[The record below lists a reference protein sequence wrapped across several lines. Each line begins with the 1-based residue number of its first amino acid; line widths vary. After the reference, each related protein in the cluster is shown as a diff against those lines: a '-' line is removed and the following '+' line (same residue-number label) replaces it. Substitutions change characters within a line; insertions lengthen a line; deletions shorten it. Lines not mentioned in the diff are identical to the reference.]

1 MMSAGHGRDHDG
13 DGGGGG
19 GGSGAAGG
27 VSGFKLVGMVM
38 GALVRSRAFGT
49 TMGAYGAA
57 VSVYSNFMARGHEV
71 EFPKNTAMQIGIGTR
86 GATPKTSVLEEAPP
100 AISSLASSE

>member
-1 MMSAGHGRDHDG
+1 
-13 DGGGGG
+13 
-19 GGSGAAGG
+19 
-27 VSGFKLVGMVM
+27 MVM

-86 GATPKTSVLEEAPP
+86 AATAKPPVPEEVLPAAQSAAP
-100 AISSLASSE
+100 SE

>member
-1 MMSAGHGRDHDG
+1 
-13 DGGGGG
+13 
-19 GGSGAAGG
+19 
-27 VSGFKLVGMVM
+27 MVM

-57 VSVYSNFMARGHEV
+57 ASVYSHLMALGREV

-86 GATPKTSVLEEAPP
+86 AAGATPAGQEEAAP
-100 AISSLASSE
+100 AAPSESASLVLSDTGRR